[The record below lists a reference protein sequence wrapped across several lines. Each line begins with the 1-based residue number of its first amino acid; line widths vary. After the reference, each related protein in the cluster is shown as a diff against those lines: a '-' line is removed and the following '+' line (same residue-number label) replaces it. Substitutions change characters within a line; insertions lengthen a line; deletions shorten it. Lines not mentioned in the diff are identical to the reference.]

1 MADIKTP
8 EDRSKNMRAIRSKD
22 TKPELYIRRKMFA
35 EGYRYRK
42 NVKSLPG
49 RPDLYF
55 ARYHAAV
62 FIHGCFWHR
71 HINCKYAYSPK
82 SREDYWQNKFMLN
95 KQRDQRVRSELEKHG
110 LRCLIIW
117 ECTIRKMMR
126 SEEFEKEV
134 VSQIIE
140 FLRGEAE
147 ILDL

>member
-1 MADIKTP
+1 
-8 EDRSKNMRAIRSKD
+8 MRAIRSKD